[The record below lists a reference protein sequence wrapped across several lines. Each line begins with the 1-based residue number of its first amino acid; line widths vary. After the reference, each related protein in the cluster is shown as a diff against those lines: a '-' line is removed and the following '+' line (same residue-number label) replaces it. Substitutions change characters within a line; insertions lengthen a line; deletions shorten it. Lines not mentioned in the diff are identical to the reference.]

1 MSVIVITK
9 FGAKAEDAERIL
21 TGEHAATAKSISED
35 ARARGCLHHVFAADA
50 DGNAVVID
58 EWDSA
63 ESFDGFFAD
72 NAEIAKIAAAA
83 GVAAPPSSA
92 YYQILDT
99 PDRF

>member
-1 MSVIVITK
+1 M
-9 FGAKAEDAERIL
+9 
-21 TGEHAATAKSISED
+21 
-35 ARARGCLHHVFAADA
+35 
-50 DGNAVVID
+50 VID

-92 YYQILDT
+92 YYRILDT